1 METTSLSQ
9 GTTLSSQE
17 NSLKK
22 KLLEFGIKT
31 KRMMSELGII
41 TLNITEKEIMMEN
54 NELGMLKVILSSND
68 IEEKEDDDVSKDD
81 DTSSK
86 LSINMDNKKRP
97 FLTEQNVKMAKTLN
111 VLLANIEKLLD
122 HPPMMN
128 PFEIEKQ
135 ETYIQLLLSKLL
147 EKNTK
152 EEFETEIE
160 NNKSFLKIEYTNE
173 NEDEIDES
181 DVISEVELL
190 KLGESSFSQIKE
202 ETIKTLVSQLV
213 IVYDK
218 VLQQHI
224 DVEIKRRKSFRDY
237 INFLSI
243 YRKIEIY
250 CNLYKIRMKGQTIK
264 NQVSNKIVEYSQQKI
279 QHNDLKIIIKAAK
292 RIEKLT
298 NLSNGDWRVI
308 DMVPNLDINFFRSTS
323 ISVIAFECW
332 LKIVETDQILSEE
345 DCHKIYLKKKD
356 DDNKLRKDNIK
367 KVYQLVNND
376 DELNNDNEF
385 SGNIQDNSPRYY
397 PDDVELEDSPRYYP
411 DVDDPMDEDAND
423 I

>member
-1 METTSLSQ
+1 
-9 GTTLSSQE
+9 
-17 NSLKK
+17 
-22 KLLEFGIKT
+22 
-31 KRMMSELGII
+31 MMSELGII

-54 NELGMLKVILSSND
+54 NELGTLKVILSSND
-68 IEEKEDDDVSKDD
+68 VVEEKEDDDVSKDD

-97 FLTEQNVKMAKTLN
+97 FLTEQNVKMAKTLY
-111 VLLANIEKLLD
+111 VLLANIEKLSD

-190 KLGESSFSQIKE
+190 KLGESSFNQIKE

-224 DVEIKRRKSFRDY
+224 DVEMKRQKSFRDY

-264 NQVSNKIVEYSQQKI
+264 NQVSSKIVEYSQQKI

-292 RIEKLT
+292 RIKRLT

-308 DMVPNLDINFFRSTS
+308 DVVLNLNINFFRSTS

-332 LKIVETDQILSEE
+332 LKIVI
-345 DCHKIYLKKKD
+345 
-356 DDNKLRKDNIK
+356 
-367 KVYQLVNND
+367 
-376 DELNNDNEF
+376 
-385 SGNIQDNSPRYY
+385 RY
-397 PDDVELEDSPRYYP
+397 
-411 DVDDPMDEDAND
+411 

>member
-1 METTSLSQ
+1 
-9 GTTLSSQE
+9 
-17 NSLKK
+17 
-22 KLLEFGIKT
+22 
-31 KRMMSELGII
+31 MMFELGIS
-41 TLNITEKEIMMEN
+41 TLNITKKEIMMEN
-54 NELGMLKVILSSND
+54 NELGVLKVILSNND
-68 IEEKEDDDVSKDD
+68 AIKENEDDDVSKDD

-86 LSINMDNKKRP
+86 LSINLDNKKRP
-97 FLTEQNVKMAKTLN
+97 FLTKQNVKMVKILY
-111 VLLANIEKLLD
+111 VLLANIEKLSD

-128 PFEIEKQ
+128 PFKIEKQ

-152 EEFETEIE
+152 EEFESEIE
-160 NNKSFLKIEYTNE
+160 NNKIFLKIEYTNE
-173 NEDEIDES
+173 NENEIDKS

-224 DVEIKRRKSFRDY
+224 DVEMKRRKSFRDY

-250 CNLYKIRMKGQTIK
+250 CNLYKIRIKGQTIK

-292 RIEKLT
+292 RIE
-298 NLSNGDWRVI
+298 D
-308 DMVPNLDINFFRSTS
+308 
-323 ISVIAFECW
+323 
-332 LKIVETDQILSEE
+332 
-345 DCHKIYLKKKD
+345 
-356 DDNKLRKDNIK
+356 
-367 KVYQLVNND
+367 
-376 DELNNDNEF
+376 
-385 SGNIQDNSPRYY
+385 
-397 PDDVELEDSPRYYP
+397 
-411 DVDDPMDEDAND
+411 
-423 I
+423 

>member
-1 METTSLSQ
+1 
-9 GTTLSSQE
+9 
-17 NSLKK
+17 
-22 KLLEFGIKT
+22 
-31 KRMMSELGII
+31 MSELGII

-68 IEEKEDDDVSKDD
+68 VEEKEDDDVSKDD

-111 VLLANIEKLLD
+111 VLLANIEKLPD

-224 DVEIKRRKSFRDY
+224 DVEMKRRKSFRDY

>member
-1 METTSLSQ
+1 
-9 GTTLSSQE
+9 
-17 NSLKK
+17 
-22 KLLEFGIKT
+22 
-31 KRMMSELGII
+31 MMSELGII

-54 NELGMLKVILSSND
+54 NELGTLKVILSSND
-68 IEEKEDDDVSKDD
+68 VVEEKEDDDVSKDD

-97 FLTEQNVKMAKTLN
+97 FLTEQNVKMAKTLY
-111 VLLANIEKLLD
+111 VLLANIEKLSD

-190 KLGESSFSQIKE
+190 KLGESSFNQIKE

-224 DVEIKRRKSFRDY
+224 DVEMKRRKSFRDY

-264 NQVSNKIVEYSQQKI
+264 NQVSSKIVEYSQQKI

-292 RIEKLT
+292 RIERLT

-308 DMVPNLDINFFRSTS
+308 DVVPNLNINFFRSTS

-332 LKIVETDQILSEE
+332 LKIVETNQILSEE

-376 DELNNDNEF
+376 DEFEVDF
-385 SGNIQDNSPRYY
+385 SRNIQDDSSNSPRYY

-411 DVDDPMDEDAND
+411 DVDDPMDENAND

>member
-1 METTSLSQ
+1 
-9 GTTLSSQE
+9 
-17 NSLKK
+17 
-22 KLLEFGIKT
+22 
-31 KRMMSELGII
+31 MMSELGIT
-41 TLNITEKEIMMEN
+41 TLNITENEIMMEN
-54 NELGMLKVILSSND
+54 NELGTLKVVLSRND
-68 IEEKEDDDVSKDD
+68 IVVEEEDDDVSKDD
-81 DTSSK
+81 NTSSK
-86 LSINMDNKKRP
+86 LSINMNKKRP
-97 FLTEQNVKMAKTLN
+97 LLTEQNVKMAKTLYL
-111 VLLANIEKLLD
+111 LLANIEKLSE

-135 ETYIQLLLSKLL
+135 ETYIQLLSSKL
-147 EKNTK
+147 EKNTR

-173 NEDEIDES
+173 NEDEIEES

-190 KLGESSFSQIKE
+190 KLGESSFNQIKE

-224 DVEIKRRKSFRDY
+224 DVEMKRRKSFRNY

-264 NQVSNKIVEYSQQKI
+264 NQVSNKIIEYSQQKI
-279 QHNDLKIIIKAAK
+279 QHNDIKIIIKAAK
-292 RIEKLT
+292 RIERLT

-308 DMVPNLDINFFRSTS
+308 DAVPNLDINFFRSTS

-367 KVYQLVNND
+367 KVYQLVND
-376 DELNNDNEF
+376 DEFEVDY
-385 SGNIQDNSPRYY
+385 SQDDSSYSPRYY

-411 DVDDPMDEDAND
+411 DVDDPMDEDVND
-423 I
+423 N

>member
-1 METTSLSQ
+1 
-9 GTTLSSQE
+9 
-17 NSLKK
+17 
-22 KLLEFGIKT
+22 
-31 KRMMSELGII
+31 
-41 TLNITEKEIMMEN
+41 
-54 NELGMLKVILSSND
+54 
-68 IEEKEDDDVSKDD
+68 
-81 DTSSK
+81 
-86 LSINMDNKKRP
+86 
-97 FLTEQNVKMAKTLN
+97 MAKTLYL
-111 VLLANIEKLLD
+111 LLANIEKLSD

-128 PFEIEKQ
+128 PFKIEKQ
-135 ETYIQLLLSKLL
+135 ETYIQLLSSKL
-147 EKNTK
+147 EKNTR

-160 NNKSFLKIEYTNE
+160 NNKSFLKVEYMNE
-173 NEDEIDES
+173 NEDEIEES

-190 KLGESSFSQIKE
+190 KLGESSFNQIKE

-224 DVEIKRRKSFRDY
+224 DVEMKRRKSFRNY

-264 NQVSNKIVEYSQQKI
+264 NQVSNKIIEYSQQKI
-279 QHNDLKIIIKAAK
+279 QHNDIKIIIKAAK
-292 RIEKLT
+292 RIERLT

-308 DMVPNLDINFFRSTS
+308 DAVPNLDINFFRSTS

-332 LKIVETDQILSEE
+332 LKIVETNQILSEE

-367 KVYQLVNND
+367 KVYQLVND
-376 DELNNDNEF
+376 DEFE
-385 SGNIQDNSPRYY
+385 
-397 PDDVELEDSPRYYP
+397 
-411 DVDDPMDEDAND
+411 VDYS
-423 I
+423 

>member
-1 METTSLSQ
+1 M
-9 GTTLSSQE
+9 
-17 NSLKK
+17 
-22 KLLEFGIKT
+22 I
-31 KRMMSELGII
+31 
-41 TLNITEKEIMMEN
+41 
-54 NELGMLKVILSSND
+54 
-68 IEEKEDDDVSKDD
+68 
-81 DTSSK
+81 
-86 LSINMDNKKRP
+86 
-97 FLTEQNVKMAKTLN
+97 
-111 VLLANIEKLLD
+111 
-122 HPPMMN
+122 N
-128 PFEIEKQ
+128 PFKIEKQ

-152 EEFETEIE
+152 EEFESEIE
-160 NNKSFLKIEYTNE
+160 NNKFFLKIKYTNE

-190 KLGESSFSQIKE
+190 KLSESSFSQIKE
-202 ETIKTLVSQLV
+202 EIIKTLVSQLV

-218 VLQQHI
+218 VFQQHI
-224 DVEIKRRKSFRDY
+224 D
-237 INFLSI
+237 
-243 YRKIEIY
+243 
-250 CNLYKIRMKGQTIK
+250 IRMKGQTIK

-292 RIEKLT
+292 QIERLT

-332 LKIVETDQILSEE
+332 LKIVKMDQILFEE

-376 DELNNDNEF
+376 DELNNDDEF
-385 SGNIQDNSPRYY
+385 SGNIQDDSSNSPRYY
-397 PDDVELEDSPRYYP
+397 PNDVELEDSPRYYP
-411 DVDDPMDEDAND
+411 DVNDPMDEDAND

>member
-1 METTSLSQ
+1 M
-9 GTTLSSQE
+9 
-17 NSLKK
+17 
-22 KLLEFGIKT
+22 F
-31 KRMMSELGII
+31 ELGIS

-54 NELGMLKVILSSND
+54 NELGVLKVILSNND
-68 IEEKEDDDVSKDD
+68 AIKENEDDDVSKDD

-86 LSINMDNKKRP
+86 LSINLDNKKRP
-97 FLTEQNVKMAKTLN
+97 FLTEQNVKMAKILY
-111 VLLANIEKLLD
+111 VLLANIEKLSD

-152 EEFETEIE
+152 EEFESEIE
-160 NNKSFLKIEYTNE
+160 NNKIFLKIEYTNE

-224 DVEIKRRKSFRDY
+224 DVEMKRRKSFRDY

-250 CNLYKIRMKGQTIK
+250 CNLYKIRIKGQTIK

-292 RIEKLT
+292 RIERLT

-332 LKIVETDQILSEE
+332 LKIVETNQILSEE

-376 DELNNDNEF
+376 DELNNDDEF
-385 SGNIQDNSPRYY
+385 SGNIQDDSSNSPRYY

-411 DVDDPMDEDAND
+411 DVDDPMDEDVND

>member
-1 METTSLSQ
+1 
-9 GTTLSSQE
+9 
-17 NSLKK
+17 
-22 KLLEFGIKT
+22 
-31 KRMMSELGII
+31 MSELGII
-41 TLNITEKEIMMEN
+41 ALNISEREIMMEN
-54 NELGMLKVILSSND
+54 NEIGTFKVILSSND
-68 IEEKEDDDVSKDD
+68 FVEKKDDDVSKDD

-86 LSINMDNKKRP
+86 LSINLDNKKRP
-97 FLTEQNVKMAKTLN
+97 FLTEQNVKMAKTLY
-111 VLLANIEKLLD
+111 VLLANIEKLPD

-152 EEFETEIE
+152 EEFEIEIE

-190 KLGESSFSQIKE
+190 KLGESSFNQIKE

-213 IVYDK
+213 IVYDNF
-218 VLQQHI
+218 LQHHI
-224 DVEIKRRKSFRDY
+224 DVEMKRRKSFRDY

-264 NQVSNKIVEYSQQKI
+264 NQVNEKIVEYSQQKI

-292 RIEKLT
+292 RIERLT
-298 NLSNGDWRVI
+298 NLLNGDWQAS
-308 DMVPNLDINFFRSTS
+308 N
-323 ISVIAFECW
+323 
-332 LKIVETDQILSEE
+332 
-345 DCHKIYLKKKD
+345 
-356 DDNKLRKDNIK
+356 
-367 KVYQLVNND
+367 
-376 DELNNDNEF
+376 
-385 SGNIQDNSPRYY
+385 
-397 PDDVELEDSPRYYP
+397 
-411 DVDDPMDEDAND
+411 
-423 I
+423 

>member
-1 METTSLSQ
+1 
-9 GTTLSSQE
+9 
-17 NSLKK
+17 
-22 KLLEFGIKT
+22 
-31 KRMMSELGII
+31 MMSELGII

-54 NELGMLKVILSSND
+54 NELGTLKVILSSND
-68 IEEKEDDDVSKDD
+68 VVEEKEDDDVSKDD

-97 FLTEQNVKMAKTLN
+97 FLTEQNVKMAKTLY
-111 VLLANIEKLLD
+111 VLLANIEKLSD

-190 KLGESSFSQIKE
+190 KLGESSFNQIKE

-224 DVEIKRRKSFRDY
+224 DVEMKRRKSFRDY

-264 NQVSNKIVEYSQQKI
+264 NQVSSKIVEYSQQKI

-292 RIEKLT
+292 RIERLT
-298 NLSNGDWRVI
+298 NLSNSDWRVI
-308 DMVPNLDINFFRSTS
+308 DVVPNLNINFFRSTS

-332 LKIVETDQILSEE
+332 LKIVETNQILSEE

-376 DELNNDNEF
+376 DEFEVDF
-385 SGNIQDNSPRYY
+385 SRNIQDDSSNSPRYY

>member
-1 METTSLSQ
+1 
-9 GTTLSSQE
+9 
-17 NSLKK
+17 
-22 KLLEFGIKT
+22 
-31 KRMMSELGII
+31 MMSELGII

-54 NELGMLKVILSSND
+54 NELGTLKVILSSND
-68 IEEKEDDDVSKDD
+68 VVEEKEDDDVSKDD

-97 FLTEQNVKMAKTLN
+97 FLTEQNVKMAKTLY
-111 VLLANIEKLLD
+111 VLLANIEKLSD

-190 KLGESSFSQIKE
+190 KLGESSFNQIKE

-224 DVEIKRRKSFRDY
+224 DVEMKRRKSFRDY

-264 NQVSNKIVEYSQQKI
+264 NQVSSKIVEYSQQKI

-292 RIEKLT
+292 RIERLT

-308 DMVPNLDINFFRSTS
+308 DVVPNLNINFFRSTS

-332 LKIVETDQILSEE
+332 LKIVKTNQILSEE

-376 DELNNDNEF
+376 DEFEVDF
-385 SGNIQDNSPRYY
+385 SRNIQDDSSNSPRYY

>member
-1 METTSLSQ
+1 
-9 GTTLSSQE
+9 
-17 NSLKK
+17 
-22 KLLEFGIKT
+22 
-31 KRMMSELGII
+31 MMSELGIT
-41 TLNITEKEIMMEN
+41 TLNITENEIMMEN
-54 NELGMLKVILSSND
+54 NELGTLKVVLSRND
-68 IEEKEDDDVSKDD
+68 IVVEEEDDDVSKDD
-81 DTSSK
+81 NTSSK
-86 LSINMDNKKRP
+86 LSINMNKKRP
-97 FLTEQNVKMAKTLN
+97 LLTEQNVKMAKTLYL
-111 VLLANIEKLLD
+111 LLANIEKLSE

-135 ETYIQLLLSKLL
+135 ETYIQLLSSKL
-147 EKNTK
+147 EKNTR

-160 NNKSFLKIEYTNE
+160 NNKSFLKVEYMNE
-173 NEDEIDES
+173 NEDEIEES

-190 KLGESSFSQIKE
+190 KLGESSFNQIKE
-202 ETIKTLVSQLV
+202 ETIKTLVSQLI

-224 DVEIKRRKSFRDY
+224 DVEMKRRKSFRNY

-264 NQVSNKIVEYSQQKI
+264 NQVSNKIIEYSQQKI
-279 QHNDLKIIIKAAK
+279 QHNDIKIIIKAAK
-292 RIEKLT
+292 RIERLT

-308 DMVPNLDINFFRSTS
+308 DAVPNLDINFFRSTS

-367 KVYQLVNND
+367 KVYQLVND
-376 DELNNDNEF
+376 DEFEVDY
-385 SGNIQDNSPRYY
+385 SQDDSSYSPRYY

-411 DVDDPMDEDAND
+411 DVDDPMDEDANNN
-423 I
+423 

>member
-1 METTSLSQ
+1 
-9 GTTLSSQE
+9 
-17 NSLKK
+17 
-22 KLLEFGIKT
+22 
-31 KRMMSELGII
+31 
-41 TLNITEKEIMMEN
+41 
-54 NELGMLKVILSSND
+54 
-68 IEEKEDDDVSKDD
+68 
-81 DTSSK
+81 
-86 LSINMDNKKRP
+86 
-97 FLTEQNVKMAKTLN
+97 MAKTLYL
-111 VLLANIEKLLD
+111 LLANIEKLSE

-135 ETYIQLLLSKLL
+135 ETYIQLLSSKL
-147 EKNTK
+147 EKNTR

-160 NNKSFLKIEYTNE
+160 NNKSFLKVEYMNE
-173 NEDEIDES
+173 NEDEIEES

-190 KLGESSFSQIKE
+190 KLGESSFNQIKE

-224 DVEIKRRKSFRDY
+224 DVEMKRRKSFRNY

-264 NQVSNKIVEYSQQKI
+264 NQVSNKIIEYSQQKI
-279 QHNDLKIIIKAAK
+279 QHNDIKIIIKAAK
-292 RIEKLT
+292 RIERLT

-308 DMVPNLDINFFRSTS
+308 DAVPNLDINFFRSTS

-332 LKIVETDQILSEE
+332 LKIVKMDQILSEE

-367 KVYQLVNND
+367 KVYQLVND
-376 DELNNDNEF
+376 DEFEVDY
-385 SGNIQDNSPRYY
+385 SQDDSSYSPRYY

-411 DVDDPMDEDAND
+411 DVDDPMDEDANNN
-423 I
+423 

>member
-1 METTSLSQ
+1 
-9 GTTLSSQE
+9 
-17 NSLKK
+17 
-22 KLLEFGIKT
+22 
-31 KRMMSELGII
+31 
-41 TLNITEKEIMMEN
+41 
-54 NELGMLKVILSSND
+54 
-68 IEEKEDDDVSKDD
+68 
-81 DTSSK
+81 
-86 LSINMDNKKRP
+86 
-97 FLTEQNVKMAKTLN
+97 MAKTLYL
-111 VLLANIEKLLD
+111 LLANIEKLSD

-135 ETYIQLLLSKLL
+135 ETYIQLLSSKL
-147 EKNTK
+147 EKNTR

-160 NNKSFLKIEYTNE
+160 NNKSFLKVEYMNE
-173 NEDEIDES
+173 NEDEIEES

-190 KLGESSFSQIKE
+190 KLGESSFNQIKE

-224 DVEIKRRKSFRDY
+224 DVEMKRRKSFRNY

-264 NQVSNKIVEYSQQKI
+264 NQVSNKIIEYSQQKI
-279 QHNDLKIIIKAAK
+279 QHNDIKIIIKAAK
-292 RIEKLT
+292 RIERLT

-308 DMVPNLDINFFRSTS
+308 DAVPNLDINFFRSTS

-367 KVYQLVNND
+367 KVYQLVND
-376 DELNNDNEF
+376 DEFE
-385 SGNIQDNSPRYY
+385 
-397 PDDVELEDSPRYYP
+397 
-411 DVDDPMDEDAND
+411 VDYS
-423 I
+423 

>member
-1 METTSLSQ
+1 
-9 GTTLSSQE
+9 
-17 NSLKK
+17 
-22 KLLEFGIKT
+22 
-31 KRMMSELGII
+31 MMSELGII

-54 NELGMLKVILSSND
+54 NELGTLKVILSSND
-68 IEEKEDDDVSKDD
+68 VVEEKEDDDVSKDD

-97 FLTEQNVKMAKTLN
+97 FLTEQNVKMAKTLY
-111 VLLANIEKLLD
+111 VLLANIEKLSD

-190 KLGESSFSQIKE
+190 KLGESSFNQIKE

-224 DVEIKRRKSFRDY
+224 DVEMKRRKSFRDY

-264 NQVSNKIVEYSQQKI
+264 NQVSSKIVEYSQQKI

-292 RIEKLT
+292 RIERLT

-308 DMVPNLDINFFRSTS
+308 DVVPNLNINFFRSTS

-332 LKIVETDQILSEE
+332 LKIVETNQILSEE

-376 DELNNDNEF
+376 DEFEVDF
-385 SGNIQDNSPRYY
+385 SRNIQDDSSNSPRYY

>member
-1 METTSLSQ
+1 
-9 GTTLSSQE
+9 
-17 NSLKK
+17 
-22 KLLEFGIKT
+22 
-31 KRMMSELGII
+31 MMSELGIT
-41 TLNITEKEIMMEN
+41 TLNITENEIMMEN
-54 NELGMLKVILSSND
+54 NELGTLKVVLSRND
-68 IEEKEDDDVSKDD
+68 IVVEEEDDDVSKDD
-81 DTSSK
+81 NTSSK
-86 LSINMDNKKRP
+86 LSINLNNKKRP
-97 FLTEQNVKMAKTLN
+97 LLTEQNVKMAKTLYL
-111 VLLANIEKLLD
+111 LLANIEKLSD

-135 ETYIQLLLSKLL
+135 ETYIQLLSSKL
-147 EKNTK
+147 EKNTR

-160 NNKSFLKIEYTNE
+160 NNKSFLKVEYMNE
-173 NEDEIDES
+173 NEDEIKES
-181 DVISEVELL
+181 DVILEVELL
-190 KLGESSFSQIKE
+190 KLGESSFNQIKE

-218 VLQQHI
+218 ILQQHI
-224 DVEIKRRKSFRDY
+224 DVEMKRQKSFRNY

-264 NQVSNKIVEYSQQKI
+264 NQVSNKIIEYSQQKI
-279 QHNDLKIIIKAAK
+279 QHNDIKIIIKAAK
-292 RIEKLT
+292 RIERLT

-308 DMVPNLDINFFRSTS
+308 DAVPNLDINFFRSTS

-367 KVYQLVNND
+367 KVYQLVND
-376 DELNNDNEF
+376 DEFEVDY
-385 SGNIQDNSPRYY
+385 SQDDSSYSPRYY

-423 I
+423 N